1 MITRGL
7 RSILMATAAFMALS
21 APAFAADADWG
32 ADIEVM
38 ADEEM
43 GDLRGGFEV
52 GGVSFDFGAV
62 ITSTMDGLPVFTTQ
76 LTWTDA
82 GAVVQQTMG
91 NIGQNIDDMTPE
103 AREALGIDGLEGSGG
118 VVIEDEQGVTAFVH
132 NVTESSLQNIIVNS
146 ATGRDLGQDIDVT
159 LTLPGF
165 EAIQGSL
172 GLERFGL
179 RIDEDLRG
187 VTFSHAD

>member
-1 MITRGL
+1 MMPVSVRT
-7 RSILMATAAFMALS
+7 ILLASATIAALS
-21 APAFAADADWG
+21 SPVSAAEAEWG
-32 ADIEVM
+32 MDIEVM

-43 GDLRGGFEV
+43 SDLRGGFEV
-52 GGVSFDFGAV
+52 AGVSFDFGAI
-62 ITSTMDGLPVFTTQ
+62 ITSTLNGAPVLTTQ

-82 GAVVQQTMG
+82 GAIVERTMS
-91 NIGQNIDDMTPE
+91 NVGQNLEDMTPE
-103 AREALGIDGLEGSGG
+103 AREALGLNGLEGGGG
-118 VVIEDEQGVTAFVH
+118 VVIQDEQGVTAFVH

-172 GLERFGL
+172 LLERFGL

-187 VTFSHAD
+187 AAFGHAD

>member
-1 MITRGL
+1 MIGRVL
-7 RSILMATAAFMALS
+7 RTTALVTASFAALS
-21 APAFAADADWG
+21 APAFAVENDWG
-32 ADIEVM
+32 AGIEVM

-52 GGVSFDFGAV
+52 GGVSFDFGAI
-62 ITSTMDGLPVFTTQ
+62 ITSTMDGVPVLTTQ

-82 GAVVQQTMG
+82 GAIVDQTMS
-91 NIGQNIDDMTPE
+91 NIGQNIDDMSPE
-103 AREALGIDGLEGSGG
+103 AREALGLDGLDGGGG
-118 VVIEDEQGVTAFVH
+118 VVIQDEQGVTAFVH

-146 ATGRDLGQDIDVT
+146 ATGHDLGQDIDVT

-172 GLERFGL
+172 LLERFGL

-187 VTFSHAD
+187 VTFGHAD